1 MRKLILLASLV
12 SAMVVVATAFSADSR
27 HAGPTASN
35 ISSFPNKTWGYT
47 GGDLSNTRYSTLT
60 QITKAN
66 VKNLKRVWSTPYNPE
81 FRTGSVQSAPSVV
94 GGRIFTTSSRGT
106 PAAISAA
113 TGKLLWNSDPSI
125 RAGSLGNA
133 RGVAIGQ
140 GMIFSGQA
148 DGTLTAFN
156 ADTGQVVWKTLI
168 NTSSVP
174 TYSPATPMYW
184 NGTVYTSLSGN
195 DLGKLRGAIF
205 AYDAKTG
212 SLKWTFYIVPFAGQK
227 GSETWGDKKEL
238 DTGGGGNW
246 TYGAIDPKLGIL
258 YEPTG
263 NPSPDFGRTIG
274 NNLYTDSVIAL
285 DLKTGKLKWYFQ
297 AVHHDQWDYDCAA
310 PPVLWDRVHK
320 GKLVKG
326 LTLVCKSGYVYHLN
340 RVTGKAAPGTP
351 IVETPPPNAKTIDAQ
366 TARETASWAKT
377 QPIPAGDRITPHCA
391 TAAMVPG
398 PAPDGKPYEYSCT
411 FAYHGTDHYVAHGV
425 SFGGAVNY
433 PPLAYNA
440 KEKLVYVC
448 SSVTMESQKQDPTA
462 PSPLGAIAP
471 GLAGQKF
478 GSNGGYSG
486 GLVDSTKHQL
496 QGTFTAMS
504 VVNNKKAWQ
513 KQFFSDVGYNCRSGA
528 STTVTGLV
536 FLGDVAG
543 VIHAYDAKNGKELW
557 QYTAPEGMIINA
569 PPAIYMAGGK
579 QYVAFNV
586 NLGGKTGTQQV
597 GASSIIAF
605 AL

>member
-12 SAMVVVATAFSADSR
+12 AAMVVVATAFSADSR
-27 HAGPTASN
+27 HAGPTASK

-106 PAAISAA
+106 PAAINAA

-174 TYSPATPMYW
+174 TYSPATPTYW

-212 SLKWTFYIVPFAGQK
+212 SLKWTFYIVPFAGQREARP
-227 GSETWGDKKEL
+227 GGTEGAGNRRRRQL
-238 DTGGGGNW
+238 DLRRDRPE
-246 TYGAIDPKLGIL
+246 ARDPLQ
-258 YEPTG
+258 PTG

-297 AVHHDQWDYDCAA
+297 AVHHDQWDYDFAV
-310 PPVLWDRVHK
+310 PPVLWDRVH
-320 GKLVKG
+320 
-326 LTLVCKSGYVYHLN
+326 N
-340 RVTGKAAPGTP
+340 
-351 IVETPPPNAKTIDAQ
+351 
-366 TARETASWAKT
+366 
-377 QPIPAGDRITPHCA
+377 
-391 TAAMVPG
+391 
-398 PAPDGKPYEYSCT
+398 
-411 FAYHGTDHYVAHGV
+411 
-425 SFGGAVNY
+425 GAVRDSR
-433 PPLAYNA
+433 
-440 KEKLVYVC
+440 
-448 SSVTMESQKQDPTA
+448 SSARAAT
-462 PSPLGAIAP
+462 
-471 GLAGQKF
+471 
-478 GSNGGYSG
+478 
-486 GLVDSTKHQL
+486 
-496 QGTFTAMS
+496 
-504 VVNNKKAWQ
+504 
-513 KQFFSDVGYNCRSGA
+513 
-528 STTVTGLV
+528 STT
-536 FLGDVAG
+536 
-543 VIHAYDAKNGKELW
+543 
-557 QYTAPEGMIINA
+557 
-569 PPAIYMAGGK
+569 
-579 QYVAFNV
+579 
-586 NLGGKTGTQQV
+586 
-597 GASSIIAF
+597 
-605 AL
+605 